1 MELYNK
7 IDNKYLAA
15 LRRPMRKMFV
25 KMEILSHYEGAIG
38 QITNDLSSTEIGT
51 ITINK
56 EQGCRRSCSLNII
69 DREGEYLPQVNS
81 WFWYNRKFKLFI
93 GLQVG
98 EDVYWFPQGVF
109 VTKSVQ
115 ANGRLLSIEG
125 IDKYG
130 FLNGELNTRM
140 CLVEYQASV
149 TNSKKGTKIANLI
162 RETLMLDLGN
172 NIPLDP
178 IEPIIDPIFY
188 DTELYDDIVVDEGG
202 YLGEIFDKLAEMY
215 GANIYYDVNGRL
227 RMERVFNYSLPS
239 WYRHLSPQY
248 DFGEIEIT
256 ETDMDVAYNY
266 DGVNIVT
273 VTTDNTEG
281 EIYTYTAKN
290 ENPQSPV
297 CIDSVGYKGIDGGVY
312 YIPLSDTSIDSGE
325 EKCRQQ
331 AEYILLQNTCM
342 GATVSFSYPIIPHL
356 DVDETIYLTNNY
368 YNFEKQLFLIQ
379 SITIPLSNSEM
390 DIEAT
395 NIQWL
400 PFDTDCISI
409 YCENTNQV
417 VAIAYN
423 TNGGTDING
432 NTVSYD
438 STTATPHQLII
449 LKGSNLYNGT
459 KLLSWI
465 DTQGNTYSFG
475 DTYEVPFATDI
486 TFTAQWADGNEI
498 DITSTLEEAQMLT
511 FQSFNNSKSLIKY
524 SDNTIQRNNVNSI
537 ATYKKTYGAG
547 THTTTIVNATNA
559 IDNFNNSFDK
569 STTTGIDCSK
579 LNVTGIS
586 SAFANNATALTNFV
600 FPPNVTSI
608 TAKDGVLN
616 GCNNLDTVT
625 FPTLYCSIYQ
635 ADKFLANSTFTNG
648 LTLPYNLRFVPGVG
662 VVNGDIVTINN
673 NILLNSSV
681 VGELNINS
689 YNNNANGCIIH
700 ITDKTTSISLNP
712 PSSSHIL
719 YLTGEGL
726 QGDLSNVTSINIGVA
741 VNISNTNGFAGN
753 TSAAVNLALNFTP
766 NENGT
771 DCFPKN
777 AFNGYGGTSIYF
789 SYKNSNY
796 ISSGGITLK
805 SGAFCNMSKMTTLPR
820 LSFVKT
826 VPEDCMNN
834 IPLITSTSTNTFEN
848 IYGCNDL
855 SGLVSLIPYTSLVR
869 LNGFNNCNKL
879 ATLNFANATALT
891 EIGGL
896 NGCAVQT
903 LTIPNTVKIVS
914 GFNNCSKLQK
924 VTIGSKVTD
933 ITGFKN
939 CPKLYS
945 YSVNSSNTI
954 FSVNNSLLYKNTTTL
969 CRVPS
974 TQTSV
979 TIRQGTTSIQP
990 YAIQP
995 SSLSSL
1001 VIPSSLA
1008 TLTENCIASSSIT
1021 QIVFQSDYNI
1031 TEGRYNYSDISGLE
1045 ALDNVSIGTIFAYG
1059 NGVTNTTSSD
1069 CLPIRKYCIE
1079 HNINYVELNDTLNAE
1094 GAIAVSG
1101 RAELRGDE

>member
-56 EQGCRRSCSLNII
+56 GQGCRRSCSLNII
-69 DREGEYLPQVNS
+69 DREGKYLPQVNS

-98 EDVYWFPQGVF
+98 EDIYWFPQGVF

-130 FLNGELNTRM
+130 FLNGELNARM

-188 DTELYDDIVVDEGG
+188 DAELYDDIVVDEGG

-227 RMERVFNYSLPS
+227 RMERVFNYNLPS

-248 DFGEIEIT
+248 DFGEVKIT

-297 CIDSVGYKGIDGGVY
+297 CIDSVGYKGLDGGVY
-312 YIPLSDTSIDSGE
+312 YIPLSDTSVDSGE

-356 DVDETIYLTNNY
+356 DVDETIYLTNDY

-409 YCENTNQV
+409 YCENTHQV
-417 VAIAYN
+417 VTIAYN
-423 TNGGTDING
+423 TNGGTDISG
-432 NTVSYD
+432 NPVSYD

-449 LKGSNLYNGT
+449 LKGGNLYNGT
-459 KLLSWI
+459 KLLSWV

-486 TFTAQWADGNEI
+486 TFTAQWTDGNEV
-498 DITSTLEEAQMLT
+498 DITSTLEEAQTLT

-524 SDNTIQRNNVNSI
+524 SDNTIQRNNANSV
-537 ATYKKTYGAG
+537 ATYKKTYAAG
-547 THTTTIVNATNA
+547 THTTTIVNDSNA
-559 IDNFNNSFDK
+559 INNFENSFDK
-569 STTTGIDCSK
+569 STTTGIDCSR
-579 LNVTGIS
+579 LNITEIS

-600 FPPNVTSI
+600 FPTNVTSI
-608 TAKDGVLN
+608 TSADGVLN

-625 FPTLYCSIYQ
+625 FPTSYCNIYQ

-648 LTLPYNLRFVPGVG
+648 LTLPYNLCFVSRAETVG
-662 VVNGDIVTINN
+662 DVTTITNN

-689 YNNNANGCIIH
+689 YSYNTNGCIIH

-712 PSSSHIL
+712 PPPSNIL
-719 YLTGEGL
+719 YLADEGL
-726 QGDLSNVTSINIGVA
+726 QGDLSNVTSIIVGVA
-741 VNISNTNGFAGN
+741 VNINDTNGFAGN
-753 TSAAVNLALNFTP
+753 TSASVNLALNFTS

-771 DCFPKN
+771 NCIPKN
-777 AFNGYGGTSIYF
+777 AFNGYSGTSIYF
-789 SYKNSNY
+789 SYKNSAN
-796 ISSGGITLK
+796 ISSEGITLK
-805 SGAFCNMSKMTTLPR
+805 SGAFCNMSKMTSLPK

-834 IPLITSTSTNTFEN
+834 IPLITSTTTNTLEN
-848 IYGCNDL
+848 IYGCNNL
-855 SGLVSLIPYTSLVR
+855 SGLVSLVPYTSLVK
-869 LNGFNNCNKL
+869 LNGFNNCSKL
-879 ATLNFANATALT
+879 TTLNFTYATALT

-896 NGCAVQT
+896 DGCAVQT
-903 LTIPNTVKIVS
+903 LTIPSTVKTVS
-914 GFNNCSKLQK
+914 GFNDCSKLQK
-924 VTIGSKVTD
+924 VTIGANVSD

-945 YSVNSSNTI
+945 YSVDSSNTI
-954 FSVNNSLLYKNTTTL
+954 FAVNSGLLYKNTTTL

-979 TIRQGTTSIQP
+979 TIRQGTTSIQS
-990 YAIQP
+990 YAIQSP
-995 SSLSSL
+995 SLNAL
-1001 VIPSSLA
+1001 VIPSSL
-1008 TLTENCIASSSIT
+1008 TILTESCIVSSSIT
-1021 QIVFQSDYNI
+1021 QIVFQSDYNTI
-1031 TEGRYNYSDISGLE
+1031 EGRYNYSDISGLE
-1045 ALDNVSIGTIFAYG
+1045 TLNNITIGTVFAYG
-1059 NGVTNTTSSD
+1059 NGITDITSSD

-1079 HNINYVELNDTLNAE
+1079 HNINYIELNDTLDAD
-1094 GAIAVSG
+1094 GVVAISG
-1101 RAELRGDE
+1101 LAELRGDE